1 MPEGDTVWRTARR
14 LHQVFA
20 ERICISA
27 ELRWGEKDAAP
38 LVGLATLE
46 VVPRGKHILHRFEG
60 GVTLH
65 SHLRMDGSWRIAEPR
80 TPTRSRAIR
89 AVLATEQYLALGL
102 DLGMLDL
109 LPTSRE
115 HTLVGHL
122 GPDILG
128 PDWDESQA
136 IANLSASPAPI
147 GAALLEQR
155 NLAGIGTL
163 YCSEALF
170 IEKCSPWVATTSM
183 PTEALHRV
191 VRRARRLMRGNLE
204 HAIQSTT
211 GSRRRGEERY
221 VHARSGLPCRRCGVP
236 VRVQQIGVH
245 PYARAMFYCAAC
257 QGGLG
262 PGDGG
267 GVQAPLQ
274 KKTGKRR

>member
-20 ERICISA
+20 ERTCVAA
-27 ELRWGEKDAAP
+27 ELRWGEKDATP

-65 SHLRMDGSWRIAEPR
+65 SHLRMDGSWRITEPR
-80 TPTRSRAIR
+80 ASTRSRAVR
-89 AVLATEQYLALGL
+89 AVLATEQYLALGI

-109 LPTSRE
+109 LPTSLE

-122 GPDILG
+122 GPDILC
-128 PDWDESQA
+128 PDWDENQA
-136 IANLSASPAPI
+136 IANLSASAAPI
-147 GAALLEQR
+147 GAALLDQR

-170 IEKCSPWVATTSM
+170 LEGRSPWVAAAAM
-183 PTEALHRV
+183 PTEALRRV
-191 VRRARRLMRGNLE
+191 VHRARRLMRGNLE

-211 GSRRRGEERY
+211 GSRRRGEEHY
-221 VHARSGLPCRRCGVP
+221 VHARSGLACRRCGKP
-236 VRVQQIGVH
+236 VRVHQIGAA
-245 PYARAMFYCAAC
+245 PYARAMFYCPTC

-262 PGDGG
+262 PGDAG